1 MLRILMQI
9 RTDARSRPGGDTVLM
24 KEMQAYLRSRGHR
37 VAVSTMERPELSGFD
52 VVHLF
57 NLTRPDEAAA
67 QARNALS
74 QTTPYVLSPIYWDLY
89 EAVPWRAF
97 EFPRNLRILLTP
109 KSVRRRI
116 GRRPPLSEDER
127 ARWVFRDVRRLESKI
142 VRGARFTFPGSAA
155 ERSHLMDCLGPLRV
169 EKLRIVSHGVSSP
182 RMTTSAGEG
191 RADAVDF
198 LCAGAIGPRKNQAG
212 LVRAFRLMPDKTLLL
227 VGKTAPGCARYRRS
241 VVRTAGRN
249 VRFQPAMPRA
259 HLNALFSR
267 TAVFIQPSYVETP
280 GLAAMEAAA
289 AGCRLV
295 LSNFSPVREYFR
307 EAPQFHYCDPASP
320 KSIARACRSAW
331 RSQRGDG
338 GEFAHL
344 HQWKRVLVPLA
355 DAYAEIEDELSK
367 EQPEGER
374 SAGCRTT

>member
-9 RTDARSRPGGDTVLM
+9 RTDAHSRPGGDTVLM
-24 KEMQAYLRSRGHR
+24 EEMRAYLHSLGHR
-37 VAVSTMERPELSGFD
+37 VAASTMERPELSGYD

-74 QTTPYVLSPIYWDLY
+74 QTTPYVLSPIFWDLY

-169 EKLRIVSHGVSSP
+169 EKLRIVPHGVSSP

-191 RADAVDF
+191 ARDSVDF

-212 LVRAFRLMPDKTLLL
+212 LVRAFRLMPDRTLLL
-227 VGKTAPGCARYRRS
+227 VGKTALGCARYRRW

-259 HLNALFSR
+259 RLNALFSR
-267 TAVFIQPSYVETP
+267 TEVYVQPSYVETP

-289 AGCRLV
+289 AGCCLV
-295 LSNFSPVREYFR
+295 LPNISPVREYFG
-307 EAPQFHYCDPASP
+307 EAPQFTYCDPASP
-320 KSIARACRSAW
+320 KSIVRACRSAW
-331 RSQRGDG
+331 RSQRGDS

-344 HQWKRVLVPLA
+344 HEWKRVLVPLA

-367 EQPEGER
+367 SGRRESVPP
-374 SAGCRTT
+374 GCRTT